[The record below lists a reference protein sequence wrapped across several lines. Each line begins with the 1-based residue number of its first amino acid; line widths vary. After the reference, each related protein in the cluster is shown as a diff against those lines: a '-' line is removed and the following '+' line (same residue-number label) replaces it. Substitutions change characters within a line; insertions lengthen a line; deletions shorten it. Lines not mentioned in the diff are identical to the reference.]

1 MSTALVASAPRPAN
15 ELSLFP
21 EGTVMHERRLAS
33 GLTMRWYELGDEHA
47 PAALFVHGFP
57 ELAVSWTNQFA
68 GLADRY
74 RLLALD
80 TRGYGGSDAPFW
92 FWSYTMRKSARDCVE
107 LLDAMGIERAH
118 LVGHDM
124 GAAIVWEAAQH
135 FQERFRSLAIVN
147 GPCLPLM
154 YRNVFK
160 QAGPSSYVWR
170 MLVPYYFENFAK
182 RDPEFFLRDAFHR
195 DADHERVFT
204 PDVIE
209 AYAKHI
215 HARGLPAINY
225 YRACAYFPIF
235 RLFPVKIPVR
245 LIFGEDDPWVGAF
258 LREPKTYASFVDD
271 IDSVVIDG
279 MGHFVQQ
286 QAPAQ
291 VNEALDGLWAR
302 ADRGLVRV
310 PV

>member
-1 MSTALVASAPRPAN
+1 MNTALVVSAPRPPN

-21 EGTVMHERRLAS
+21 AGTIMREERLRS
-33 GLTMRWYELGDEHA
+33 GLMMRWYEHGPKDA

-57 ELAVSWTNQFA
+57 ELAVSWTHQFA

-92 FWSYTMRKSARDCVE
+92 FWSYSMRKVARDCVD
-107 LLDAMGIERAH
+107 LLDAIGVDRAH

-124 GAAIVWEAAQH
+124 GAAIVWEAVQH
-135 FQERFRSLAIVN
+135 FESRFRSLAIVN

-170 MLVPYYFENFAK
+170 MLVPFYFESYAK
-182 RDPEFFLRDAFHR
+182 RDPEYFLRDCFHR
-195 DADHERVFT
+195 DDDHRRVFT
-204 PDVIE
+204 PEVIE

-215 HARGLPAINY
+215 RARGLPAVNY
-225 YRACAYFPIF
+225 YRACAYFPTF
-235 RLFPVKIPVR
+235 SLYPVHIPVR
-245 LIFGEDDPWVGAF
+245 LIFGEHDPWVGAF
-258 LREPKTYASFVDD
+258 LRDPKTYAGFVQQ
-271 IDSVVIDG
+271 IDSVLIEDK
-279 MGHFVQQ
+279 GHFVQQ
-286 QAPAQ
+286 QAPEE
-291 VNEALDGLWAR
+291 VNEALHGLWSR
-302 ADRGLVRV
+302 A
-310 PV
+310 

>member
-1 MSTALVASAPRPAN
+1 MSALVVSAPRPAN

-21 EGTVMHERRLAS
+21 EGTRMHDRRLAS
-33 GLTMRWYELGDEHA
+33 GLTMRWYELGPQDA

-57 ELAVSWTNQFA
+57 ELAVSWTHQFA
-68 GLADRY
+68 GLSDRY

-107 LLDAMGIERAH
+107 ILDAMGIERAH

-124 GAAIVWEAAQH
+124 GAAIVWEAVQH
-135 FQERFRSLAIVN
+135 FQNRFRSLAIVN

-170 MLVPYYFENFAK
+170 MLVPYYFESFAK

-195 DADHERVFT
+195 DEDHKRVFT
-204 PDVIE
+204 DEVID

-235 RLFPVKIPVR
+235 RLYPVDIPVR
-245 LIFGEDDPWVGAF
+245 LIFGENDPWVGAF
-258 LREPKTYASFVDD
+258 LRNPATYSGFVKN
-271 IDSVVIDG
+271 IDSVLIRD

-291 VNEALDGLWAR
+291 VNDALHGLWSR
-302 ADRGLVRV
+302 A
-310 PV
+310 

>member
-1 MSTALVASAPRPAN
+1 MSSNLVVSTPRPPN

-21 EGTVMHERRLAS
+21 RGTTMHERRLRS
-33 GLTMRWYELGDEHA
+33 GLLMRWYDYGPTDA

-57 ELAVSWTNQFA
+57 ELAVSWTHQFA
-68 GLADRY
+68 GLGDRY

-80 TRGYGGSDAPFW
+80 TRGYGGSDAPYW
-92 FWSYTMRKSARDCVE
+92 FWSYSMRKVARDCVD
-107 LLDAMGIERAH
+107 LLDEMGIASAH

-135 FQERFRSLAIVN
+135 FPRAFRSLAIVN

-170 MLVPYYFENFAK
+170 MLVPFYFENYAK
-182 RDPEFFLRDAFHR
+182 RDPEFFLRDCFHR

-204 PDVIE
+204 EEVIE

-215 HARGLPAINY
+215 RARGLPAVNY
-225 YRACAYFPIF
+225 YRACAYFPTF
-235 RLFPVKIPVR
+235 RLLPVRMPVR
-245 LIFGEDDPWVGAF
+245 LIFGEHDPWVGPF
-258 LREPKTYASFVDD
+258 LREPKTYESFVDD
-271 IDSVVIDG
+271 IDSVLIEG
-279 MGHFVQQ
+279 KGHFVQQ
-286 QAPAQ
+286 QAPEA
-291 VNEALDGLWAR
+291 VNEALHGLWSR
-302 ADRGLVRV
+302 PVR
-310 PV
+310 